1 MEFLDLKAKKKEFV
15 TKDGRSFKN
24 LGQLANV
31 LPTMS
36 EQAFHYHRKNKDFYD
51 WIRDVARDVKL
62 AGQIN
67 KVRSQKLMKTRIES
81 RLKLLKAGIG
91 ISSVRE

>member
-1 MEFLDLKAKKKEFV
+1 MEFLDLKSKKKEFI
-15 TKDGRSFKN
+15 TKDGRKFKTLQELSN
-24 LGQLANV
+24 A

-36 EQAFHYHRKNKDFYD
+36 EQAFHYHRQNNDFYD
-51 WIRDVARDVKL
+51 WIRDVAKDLKL
-62 AGQIN
+62 AEQIN